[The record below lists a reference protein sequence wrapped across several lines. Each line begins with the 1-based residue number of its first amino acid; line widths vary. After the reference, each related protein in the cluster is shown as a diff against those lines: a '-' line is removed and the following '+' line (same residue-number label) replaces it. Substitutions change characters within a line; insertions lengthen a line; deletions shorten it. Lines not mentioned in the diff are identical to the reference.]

1 MIYGVG
7 QDLVEIARIERALV
21 RFGERFARRILCG
34 PELVRFHS
42 HRQPA
47 AFLAKR
53 FAAKEAF
60 TKALGTGIHAPANWH
75 GVWVVNLR
83 SGKPQL
89 EFSPALQ
96 NLLEQRRIRRAHL
109 SLTDERA
116 LATATVILECD
127 A

>member
-7 QDLVEIARIERALV
+7 QDLVEIARIERALT
-21 RFGERFARRILCG
+21 RFGERFARRILCE
-34 PELVRFHS
+34 PELARFHS

-116 LATATVILECD
+116 LAGATVILECD